1 LGKERQVAGRSPKP
15 KPRGKA
21 GKKLPRLE
29 QNHEATV
36 DEFEREGMGVAS
48 KE

>member
-1 LGKERQVAGRSPKP
+1 VARNTKKKKP
-15 KPRGKA
+15 LAKPRPPA
-21 GKKLPRLE
+21 DR
-29 QNHEATV
+29 NEATV

>member
-1 LGKERQVAGRSPKP
+1 MAGRSPKP
-15 KPRGKA
+15 KPRGKETR
-21 GKKLPRLE
+21 KPPRPE

-36 DEFEREGMGVAS
+36 EEFEREGMGVAS